1 MVENDVSVRPPNLLP
16 CLTLTFDLLTPKVDR
31 LMPLPTCTNV
41 YQNRFIR
48 FQHNVFTRLVKDKPD
63 KRTDGQK
70 DGRTDGQTDGQ

>member
-1 MVENDVSVRPPNLLP
+1 MVENDVSVRPPSLLP

-31 LMPLPTCTNV
+31 LMPLLTCTNV

-63 KRTDGQK
+63 ERTDGQK
-70 DGRTDGQTDGQ
+70 DGRTDGQ